1 MKPFGVLEAVAVPFD
16 EANVDTDQLVPGRF
30 LTRPVFPEVMLYDR
44 RFASDGS
51 PRPDFV
57 LNDPAY
63 AGAEIFI
70 AGRNFGVG
78 SSREAAAQSLPAAG
92 FRCVIAP
99 SFGDIFFSNCLQIGV
114 LPIALPEADVAA
126 LLRAVEARPGLRVRV
141 DLPAQTVAAPG
152 CGPFRF
158 SINAKSKACLV
169 EGLDDVALTARY
181 AGTIA
186 AFETSYYA
194 DFPWLA

>member
-30 LTRPVFPEVMLYDR
+30 LTRPVFPELMLYDR

-51 PRPDFV
+51 PRAGFV

-99 SFGDIFFSNCLQIGV
+99 SFGDIFTNNCLQIGV
-114 LPIALPEADVAA
+114 LPVVLPEAEVGELLAA
-126 LLRAVEARPGLRVRV
+126 VTARPGLRVAV

-152 CGPFRF
+152 RGPFRF
-158 SINAKSKACLV
+158 AINAKSKACLL
-169 EGLDDVALTARY
+169 EGLDDIALTARY
-181 AGTIA
+181 GERIA
-186 AFETSYYA
+186 AFERSYYA

>member
-30 LTRPVFPEVMLYDR
+30 LTRPVFPDVMLYDR

-141 DLPAQTVAAPG
+141 DLPAQTAAAPG
-152 CGPFRF
+152 CGPYRF

-169 EGLDDVALTARY
+169 EGLDDVALTVRY

-186 AFETSYYA
+186 AFETAYYA
-194 DFPWLA
+194 GFPWLA

>member
-1 MKPFGVLEAVAVPFD
+1 MRPFGVLEAVAAPFD
-16 EANVDTDQLVPGRF
+16 EANVDTDQIVPGRF
-30 LTRPVFPEVMLYDR
+30 LTRPVFAELMLYDR
-44 RFASDGS
+44 RFASDGT
-51 PRPDFV
+51 PRPGFV

-99 SFGDIFFSNCLQIGV
+99 SFGDIFASNCLQIGV
-114 LPIALPEADVAA
+114 LPVVLAEAEVAA
-126 LLRAVEARPGLRVRV
+126 LLAAVTARPGLRITV
-141 DLPAQTVAAPG
+141 DLPTQTVAAPG
-152 CGPFRF
+152 CGPYRF
-158 SINAKSKACLV
+158 ALNAKSKACLLD
-169 EGLDDVALTARY
+169 GLDDVALTARY
-181 AGTIA
+181 DAPIA
-186 AFETSYYA
+186 AFERAYYA